1 MVVGAE
7 RRLGSGAGIRAA
19 YHSIVML
26 GSGERF
32 SFDLERSQ
40 VGSRLLT
47 PAPRSDD
54 LSLEQVSGLPGG
66 SAACERPDPPREAP
80 ARHVGRMRRGE
91 RRRRAAEQLA
101 NSLLLSPRSTRSDKH
116 RILTTKVSL
125 LLRVYA
131 RLTTNLGRRA
141 PYPKLLCLL
150 FETTAERLGP
160 VSPSTSP
167 RGFSDDSPA
176 RIMAS

>member
-1 MVVGAE
+1 M
-7 RRLGSGAGIRAA
+7 
-19 YHSIVML
+19 
-26 GSGERF
+26 
-32 SFDLERSQ
+32 
-40 VGSRLLT
+40 

-54 LSLEQVSGLPGG
+54 LSLELDGWGWNRSSRQ
-66 SAACERPDPPREAP
+66 AP

-125 LLRVYA
+125 PSRVYA
-131 RLTTNLGRRA
+131 RLTTSLGRRA

-150 FETTAERLGP
+150 FET
-160 VSPSTSP
+160 
-167 RGFSDDSPA
+167 
-176 RIMAS
+176 